1 MNKRKEKLRAK
12 IGEFMRQYQRKAQG
26 GLVEPNDRQ
35 YSRKI
40 EAKIKRMK
48 PEELDELLN
57 GEQVDASTPPRK
69 KVDPMSGQGVPL
81 RTV

>member
-1 MNKRKEKLRAK
+1 MIKRKEKLRAK

-26 GLVEPNDRQ
+26 GCVEPNDRQ
-35 YSRKI
+35 NSRKI

-48 PEELDELLN
+48 PQELDDLLN
-57 GEQVDASTPPRK
+57 GEQDELSVPPRK
-69 KVDPMSGQGVPL
+69 KVDPMPGQGVSL

>member
-1 MNKRKEKLRAK
+1 
-12 IGEFMRQYQRKAQG
+12 MRQYQRKAQG
-26 GLVEPNDRQ
+26 GLVEPNDRH

-57 GEQVDASTPPRK
+57 DEQEAPSTPPRN
-69 KVDPMSGQGVPL
+69 KVDPLAGQGVPL